1 MAVLLPCPMPVTM
14 AMPPASHNTMSR
26 ELVMVF
32 PVPTQ
37 SHSVRSG
44 EYQPPISV
52 TERAT
57 AALVGRPCIGPLAG
71 LPSFRA
77 RPSPSPLS
85 RVLWE
90 GGRADGPPFSLPR
103 FLSHHPFICSPHTQ
117 IHKLMSP
124 LAPSLWTD
132 QTCSSATKLFAHQT
146 SEYIFKVYQS
156 WKSSTCYG
164 AREWG

>member
-1 MAVLLPCPMPVTM
+1 MAGGTGVVLPSPMPVTM

-37 SHSVRSG
+37 SHSVRAS

-85 RVLWE
+85 L
-90 GGRADGPPFSLPR
+90 
-103 FLSHHPFICSPHTQ
+103 Q
-117 IHKLMSP
+117 SP
-124 LAPSLWTD
+124 LGRREGRWASLLSPSLSFPSPIYLLAPHPNPQIDVTSRSFSVD
-132 QTCSSATKLFAHQT
+132 RPNLLFR
-146 SEYIFKVYQS
+146 
-156 WKSSTCYG
+156 G
-164 AREWG
+164 